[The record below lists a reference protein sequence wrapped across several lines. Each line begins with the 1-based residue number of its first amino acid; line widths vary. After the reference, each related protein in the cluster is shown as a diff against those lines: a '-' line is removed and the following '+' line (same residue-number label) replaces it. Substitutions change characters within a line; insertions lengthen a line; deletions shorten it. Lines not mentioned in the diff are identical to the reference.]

1 MWNMIVYILVY
12 GYSYWRKFLPKL
24 LKLSELSSAGIT
36 PLTVSLFERF
46 GGTFYLHV
54 FELGSGSY
62 MV

>member
-12 GYSYWRKFLPKL
+12 GYSYGREFLSIL
-24 LKLSELSSAGIT
+24 LKHSALSAGVIT
-36 PLTVSLFERF
+36 PFTVSLLGRF

-54 FELGSGSY
+54 FELGSGGY